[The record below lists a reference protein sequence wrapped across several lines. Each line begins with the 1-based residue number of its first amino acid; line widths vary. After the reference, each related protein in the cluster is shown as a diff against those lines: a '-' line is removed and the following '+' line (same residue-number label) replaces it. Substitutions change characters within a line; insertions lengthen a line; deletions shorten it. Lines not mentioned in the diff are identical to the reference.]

1 MVTERYPDLKANE
14 GFRDLQ
20 AQLEGTENR
29 IAVARGR
36 YIKGVQEY
44 NSMIRK
50 FPTVLTAKMFGYQT
64 KTSFRLK
71 TSLTLKIFLP
81 I

>member
-29 IAVARGR
+29 IAVAED
-36 YIKGVQEY
+36 V
-44 NSMIRK
+44 
-50 FPTVLTAKMFGYQT
+50 
-64 KTSFRLK
+64 
-71 TSLTLKIFLP
+71 TLKLYRNIMLLFVNSQLC
-81 I
+81 